1 LISFLWLKIYS
12 PYLGFFLIV
21 LIIFFNP
28 LITLDRENF
37 IKANVLLSPV
47 HIQPEWYFLYI
58 YAVLRRIPNKLGGLL
73 IALIIIVLLYLLCVG
88 NFLYRKKKFI
98 VKIFLDRTIVIVLLL
113 LTWLG
118 SKPVEY
124 PYSLLGLY
132 LRVLLLVVMF
142 LVILTSFL
150 PYWFF

>member
-1 LISFLWLKIYS
+1 LIF
-12 PYLGFFLIV
+12 FFLVKDLFSLFRIF
-21 LIIFFNP
+21 LIILMIFFNP

-73 IALIIIVLLYLLCVG
+73 IALIIIVLLYLLCFG
-88 NFLYRKKKFI
+88 NFLYSKKKFVI
-98 VKIFLDRTIVIVLLL
+98 KLFLDITLVILLLL

-118 SKPVEY
+118 RKPVEY
-124 PYSLLGLY
+124 PYNVVGLY
-132 LRVLLLVVMF
+132 LRVLLL
-142 LVILTSFL
+142 LVIVSIILVSFL
-150 PYWFF
+150 PFWLF